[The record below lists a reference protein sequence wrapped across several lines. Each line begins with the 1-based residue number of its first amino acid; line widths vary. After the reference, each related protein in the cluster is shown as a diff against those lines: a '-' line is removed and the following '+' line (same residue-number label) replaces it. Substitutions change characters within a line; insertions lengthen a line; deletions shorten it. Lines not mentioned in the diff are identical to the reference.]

1 MTADDSTV
9 LKVDQNNFLS
19 KGQNIYYL
27 SSSMQLLVGSAL
39 EARAPEAVSQASDI
53 AGERCS
59 SC

>member
-27 SSSMQLLVGSAL
+27 SSSMQLLVGSRL
-39 EARAPEAVSQASDI
+39 KHPRQSVRPRISKGKDGRPAS
-53 AGERCS
+53 
-59 SC
+59 